1 MEIPDPSLLMLRSLM
16 IRVKLQT
23 VAPQISFMW
32 MTGKRWTRS
41 TTSSLNFSRST
52 YPEFEGVISPSPTN
66 QKCRI
71 MSKWVQFYHKI
82 NKFDLVNMRFTDE
95 FSVVE
100 MYGTDSI
107 LPVDG
112 RFNMSSIRAEIQK
125 YIESMEKIKSFD
137 PCAFSILTGSSILCA
152 SESPVYNL

>member
-1 MEIPDPSLLMLRSLM
+1 
-16 IRVKLQT
+16 
-23 VAPQISFMW
+23 
-32 MTGKRWTRS
+32 
-41 TTSSLNFSRST
+41 
-52 YPEFEGVISPSPTN
+52 
-66 QKCRI
+66 
-71 MSKWVQFYHKI
+71 MSKWVKFYHKI
-82 NKFDLVNMRFTDE
+82 NKFDLVNMRFTED
-95 FSVVE
+95 FSIVE
-100 MYGTDSI
+100 MTGMDSI

>member
-1 MEIPDPSLLMLRSLM
+1 
-16 IRVKLQT
+16 
-23 VAPQISFMW
+23 
-32 MTGKRWTRS
+32 
-41 TTSSLNFSRST
+41 
-52 YPEFEGVISPSPTN
+52 
-66 QKCRI
+66 

-82 NKFDLVNMRFTDE
+82 NKFDLVNMRFIDE

-112 RFNMSSIRAEIQK
+112 RFNMSSIRAEIHK
-125 YIESMEKIKSFD
+125 KIESMKKIESFD
-137 PCAFSILTGSSILCA
+137 PCAFSILTGPTILCA

>member
-1 MEIPDPSLLMLRSLM
+1 MR
-16 IRVKLQT
+16 
-23 VAPQISFMW
+23 
-32 MTGKRWTRS
+32 
-41 TTSSLNFSRST
+41 
-52 YPEFEGVISPSPTN
+52 
-66 QKCRI
+66 
-71 MSKWVQFYHKI
+71 KWVQFYHKI
-82 NKFDLVNMRFTDE
+82 NKFDLVSMRFTDE

>member
-1 MEIPDPSLLMLRSLM
+1 
-16 IRVKLQT
+16 
-23 VAPQISFMW
+23 
-32 MTGKRWTRS
+32 
-41 TTSSLNFSRST
+41 
-52 YPEFEGVISPSPTN
+52 
-66 QKCRI
+66 
-71 MSKWVQFYHKI
+71 MSKWVKFYHKI
-82 NKFDLVNMRFTDE
+82 DKFDLVNMRFTDE

-152 SESPVYNL
+152 SESQLYNL